1 MQLSIGELAS
11 VVGARIVSGDPT
23 AVLSGVGEL
32 DAATSSDLVYVEHE
46 KDLPRAL
53 ASRAGAIVAGEFACA
68 HAAAGKAL
76 LVCAHPKFAFVQA
89 AARLCPPAR
98 RAPGVQRSAVVHE
111 SAVVGHAVAIAE
123 RVTIEA
129 SVFIGDRTQIAP
141 GVVVGEGSTLGEDCD
156 IKPNVVI
163 YPGTRIGNRV
173 VVHAGAVLGADGFG
187 FVPDPATGRYA
198 KFPQVGWLEI
208 GDDVEVGANAT
219 IDRGALGATVI
230 AAGTKFDDQVHIG
243 HNVQVGR
250 NVVMAAQVGIAGSSV
265 IEDSVMMGGQAGV
278 GDHARVG
285 EGVILGGQS
294 GVLSR
299 KNLRGKGVVFWGT
312 PAKPLREYL
321 KELAVLAGLAKKRGR
336 E

>member
-1 MQLSIGELAS
+1 MKLSIGTLAEAI
-11 VVGARIVSGDPT
+11 GARIACGDPA
-23 AVLSGVGEL
+23 AVLSGVADL
-32 DAATSSDLVYVEHE
+32 DAATLSDLVFVEQE

-53 ASRAGAIVAGEFACA
+53 ASRAGAIVAGEFACQHDA
-68 HAAAGKAL
+68 PGKAI
-76 LVCAHPKFAFVQA
+76 LVCAHPKLAFVRA
-89 AARLCPPAR
+89 AAHLCPPPR
-98 RAPGVQRSAVVHE
+98 RAPGVQRSAVVHD
-111 SAVVGHAVAIAE
+111 SAVLGADVAIAE

-129 SVFIGDRTQIAP
+129 SVRIGDRTQIAP
-141 GVVVGEGSTLGEDCD
+141 GVVIGDLCTLGEDCD

-187 FVPDPATGRYA
+187 FVPDPATGRYD

-208 GDDVEVGANAT
+208 GDDVEIGANAT

-230 AAGTKFDDQVHIG
+230 ASGTKLDDQVHLG
-243 HNVQVGR
+243 HNVRVGR

-265 IEDSVMMGGQAGV
+265 IEDSVMMGGQVGI
-278 GDHARVG
+278 GDHAHVG

-299 KNLRGKGVVFWGT
+299 KELRGKGVVFWGT
-312 PAKPLREYL
+312 PAKPLKEYL
-321 KELAVLAGLAKKRGR
+321 KELAVLAGLAKKWGR